1 MTPPRSLRAG
11 VIGLGVGARH
21 IASYQAH
28 ARCTVVAL
36 CDTDAQR
43 LQEIGAQ
50 YPGSRLTT
58 EAADILS
65 DPQIDVVSIASY
77 DNYHSEQVLAAVS
90 AGKHVFVEKPLCLTD
105 EEFRQ
110 IDAALCTHPEVQLS
124 SNLVL
129 RSSPQFQ
136 KLRKQ
141 IQSGALGRLYH
152 LEGDYNYGRVEKLT
166 GGWRG
171 QLPFYSVSHGG
182 AIHLIDLLLW
192 LSGGRVSAV
201 IAVGNQIATKDTQFK
216 HPDMITALLKFTDGM
231 TAKVT
236 ANFGC
241 AMPHHHGLAVHGTDG
256 SFKHDFLG
264 GVYYHSRDPAIAL
277 EMVNL
282 KFDAA
287 QKGDVQHAFVA
298 RILDGAQSTVSV
310 SAADA
315 MNAMA
320 VSLAVER
327 SLNSNAWEPVHYAR
341 SHT

>member
-1 MTPPRSLRAG
+1 MTLPSRSLRAG

-28 ARCTVVAL
+28 ARCTVVAV
-36 CDTDAQR
+36 CDFDTQR

-50 YPGSRLTT
+50 NPGMQLTR

-65 DPQIDVVSIASY
+65 DPNIDVVSIASY
-77 DNYHSEQVLAAVS
+77 DNYHSQQVLAAVK
-90 AGKHVFVEKPLCLTD
+90 AGKHIFVEKPLCLTQED
-105 EEFRQ
+105 FEQ
-110 IDAALCTHPEVQLS
+110 IDSALCAHPEVQLS
-124 SNLVL
+124 TNLVL

-136 KLRKQ
+136 QLRKK
-141 IQSGALGRLYH
+141 IQSGALGRLFH
-152 LEGDYNYGRVEKLT
+152 LEGDYNYGRIEKLT
-166 GGWRG
+166 AGWRG
-171 QLPFYSVSHGG
+171 QIPFYSVSHGG

-201 IAVGNQIATKDTQFK
+201 VAIGNQIATEGTQFK
-216 HPDMITALLKFTDGM
+216 HRDMTTALLRFTDGM

-241 AMPHHHGLAVHGTDG
+241 AMPHHHGLAVHGTTG

-264 GVYYHSRDPAIAL
+264 GAYYSSRDPAVTVEL
-277 EMVNL
+277 VNL
-282 KFDAA
+282 ASDAT
-287 QKGDVQHAFVA
+287 QKKAVLDSFVTH
-298 RILDGAQSTVSV
+298 ILDGTPASV
-310 SAADA
+310 SAADS

>member
-1 MTPPRSLRAG
+1 MTPPPRSLRAG

-28 ARCTVVAL
+28 ARCTVVAI
-36 CDTDAQR
+36 CDFDTRR
-43 LQEIGAQ
+43 LQEVGAQ
-50 YPGSRLTT
+50 HPGLRLTT
-58 EAADILS
+58 QAADILT

-77 DNYHSEQVLAAVS
+77 DNYHSEQVLAAVK
-90 AGKHVFVEKPLCLTD
+90 AGKHIFVEKPLCLTD
-105 EEFRQ
+105 EEFGQ
-110 IDAALCTHPEVQLS
+110 IDTALCAHPEVQLS

-136 KLRKQ
+136 NLRQK
-141 IQSGALGRLYH
+141 IQSGSLGRLFH

-171 QLPFYSVSHGG
+171 QIPFYSVSHGG

-192 LSGGRVSAV
+192 LSGGRVSSVVA
-201 IAVGNQIATKDTQFK
+201 AGNQIVTKGTQFK
-216 HPDMITALLKFTDGM
+216 YPDMMTALLKFTGGM
-231 TAKVT
+231 TANIT

-241 AMPHHHGLAVHGTDG
+241 DMPHHHGLAVHGSAG

-264 GVYYHSRDPAIAL
+264 GAYYRSRDPASAVEL
-277 EMVNL
+277 VNL
-282 KFDAA
+282 KSDSTH
-287 QKGDVQHAFVA
+287 KGDVQHAFVA
-298 RILDGAQSTVSV
+298 RILDGTPSAV
-310 SAADA
+310 SAADT

-327 SLNSNAWEPVHYAR
+327 SLVSNAWEPVHYAR